1 MFNLWKLFD
10 ATRDF
15 RLWPLSR
22 RDIWWVANIRTVWPM
37 SHRDIWWVANI
48 RIVWPMSHRDIR
60 WVANI
65 RTVWPMSHRDIWWV
79 GRMQN
84 HPPTFAPIVPM
95 GRRTQRIRI
104 FLPTNGRYATG
115 CLTFGNYLMLPET

>member
-22 RDIWWVANIRTVWPM
+22 RDIWWVANIRTVWP
-37 SHRDIWWVANI
+37 
-48 RIVWPMSHRDIR
+48 
-60 WVANI
+60 
-65 RTVWPMSHRDIWWV
+65 RTATDIWWV

-115 CLTFGNYLMLPET
+115 CLTFGNYLMLPETLDSGPCPVGTFGG